1 MSTLI
6 GIVTFGNLPFTK
18 LTVRSIRETVVKY
31 PYDIF
36 CVVGK
41 PEDQETKEWLEAEG
55 IPHVVHDYNWGFPY
69 SVNDIY
75 DYAWKENDYA
85 NLVIIGNDV
94 IPYPYAIDSLIH
106 IAETTDYEWVCSKQY
121 DVKGLVKDYPQ
132 TERYFRGTNLVFEDF
147 ESRPWEVF
155 KGYSDQVV
163 VDDRTGLS
171 DVHNLALFK
180 RSIFDKVGYIDVNFY
195 PAYYEDNDYVRRAIR
210 AGVKSCTADNSYYF
224 HFWSRTIHQGSGGS
238 NNRYFTLNRNFYII
252 KWGGDFG
259 EEKYEVPFNGRKYTL
274 APGFELEPVLYL
286 KDRSQEQD
294 IARIWK
300 SKGS

>member
-259 EEKYEVPFNGRKYTL
+259 EEKYEVPFNGRKYML